1 MYTVKVRGD
10 YVNGKF
16 LRPRGPERRIVSKDP
31 GDSGYRIGSF
41 PVYPQHVDKAVE
53 AARRAFGQ
61 WSRLGQTHRADML
74 RKFAAEVV
82 NNRGELIKL
91 IAAETGKPVWEAES
105 EARDVEAQVETEIRE
120 GVRSVSPF
128 KVGEIRWGVEGSC
141 RFKPLGIAVVLG
153 PAISPVHLACSQ
165 IIPALLSGCT
175 VVFKPSKLAPATGQ
189 FVTGLLDEIELP
201 RGVFNMVQGDAA
213 TGSLLAAHED
223 VDAVLFTGS
232 YPAGKHIL
240 QATAEQPH
248 KMVALQMGGVN
259 VALVLEDADF
269 EQALYET
276 VTGAFLTAGQRY
288 TTTGVILVEN
298 ALYSRFAEAFADVVR
313 SLKVGY
319 SQDPDVFMGPV
330 LSESAQVRFL
340 DLQQRMSATDARP
353 LLEGRPLKLERPGF
367 YLSPAVH
374 AAEKAGDIDEFRP
387 EGLSFGPDVVLV
399 PVENAEKGC
408 ELANST
414 NFPFAA
420 AVFSQD
426 PQRFEEC
433 AGRLRFGIV
442 NCNTATT
449 STSMRLPRGGARKC
463 SNHRPAGVFSQRN
476 CTFPVAS
483 LRAHTPFEPDRV
495 LPCYPRKPREDW

>member
-10 YVNGKF
+10 YIGGKF
-16 LRPRGPERRIVSKDP
+16 VRPRGPERRIVSKDP
-31 GDSGYRIGSF
+31 GDAGYRIGSF
-41 PVYPQHVDKAVE
+41 PVYPQHVDEAVS
-53 AARRAFGQ
+53 AARRAFGE
-61 WSRLGQTHRADML
+61 WSRLDQTCRADIL

-91 IAAETGKPVWEAES
+91 IAAETGKPAWEAEA
-105 EARDVEAQVETEIRE
+105 EARDVEARVETEIRE
-120 GVRSVSPF
+120 GIRSVSPF
-128 KVGEIRWGVEGSC
+128 RVGEIRWGVEGSC
-141 RFKPLGIAVVLG
+141 RFKPLGVAVVLG
-153 PAISPVHLACSQ
+153 PAISPVHLACSH
-165 IIPALLSGCT
+165 IVPALLSGCT
-175 VVFKPSKLAPATGQ
+175 VVFKPSKLVPATGQ
-189 FVTGLLDEIELP
+189 FVTGLFDEIELP
-201 RGVFNMVQGDAA
+201 RGVFNMVQGDAD
-213 TGSLLAAHED
+213 TGSRLAGHSD

-259 VALVLEDADF
+259 VALVLRDADF

-288 TTTGVILVEN
+288 TSTGVILVD
-298 ALYSRFAEAFADVVR
+298 SPMFPRFLEAFVDVTN

-319 SQDPDVFMGPV
+319 SLDPDVFMGPV
-330 LSESAQVRFL
+330 LSDSARERFL
-340 DLQQRMSATDARP
+340 DLQERMSATDARP
-353 LLEGRPLKLERPGF
+353 LLEGRSLKLDRPGF

-374 AAEKAGDIDEFRP
+374 VAERAGGIDDFRP
-387 EGLSFGPDVVLV
+387 EGLSFGPDVILI
-399 PVENAEKGC
+399 PVDNLQKGC

-414 NFPFAA
+414 EYPFAA

-426 PQRFEEC
+426 PENFEEC
-433 AGRLRFGIV
+433 ANRLRFGIV

-449 STSMRLPRGGARKC
+449 STSMRLPLGGTRKC

-476 CTFPVAS
+476 CTFPVATLKAQTS
-483 LRAHTPFEPDRV
+483 FDPDRA
-495 LPCYPRKPREDW
+495 LPCYPRKQVGE